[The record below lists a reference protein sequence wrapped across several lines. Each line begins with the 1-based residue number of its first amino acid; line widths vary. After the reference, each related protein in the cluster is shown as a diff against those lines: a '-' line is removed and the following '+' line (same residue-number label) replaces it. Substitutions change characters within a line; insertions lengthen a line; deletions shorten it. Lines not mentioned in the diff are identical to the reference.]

1 MCLTGEQRQGGG
13 KCVCVCGGAKSECA
27 ILSYFLT
34 VAAPDLL
41 DPKSA
46 THNTKPRLSF
56 STKPVT
62 LTPREESEV
71 REVHILVYP
80 PPPTL
85 CLFYTVVGEPQFCV
99 VMAH

>member
-1 MCLTGEQRQGGG
+1 MWTAAGQQREGGERSVGE
-13 KCVCVCGGAKSECA
+13 KCSIVFFS
-27 ILSYFLT
+27 LLLT

-56 STKPVT
+56 STKPIT

-71 REVHILVYP
+71 REKRKKSWL
-80 PPPTL
+80 
-85 CLFYTVVGEPQFCV
+85 
-99 VMAH
+99 

>member
-1 MCLTGEQRQGGG
+1 MWEKNLN
-13 KCVCVCGGAKSECA
+13 A
-27 ILSYFLT
+27 IFSFPLT

-56 STKPVT
+56 STKPIT

-71 REVHILVYP
+71 REKKKEVQILKVILY
-80 PPPTL
+80 
-85 CLFYTVVGEPQFCV
+85 LFKLKSSPDVSFWHHYRLFQTSCMYVG
-99 VMAH
+99 

>member
-1 MCLTGEQRQGGG
+1 MCVGGLNL
-13 KCVCVCGGAKSECA
+13 SA

-71 REVHILVYP
+71 RGKKREVHILV
-80 PPPTL
+80 
-85 CLFYTVVGEPQFCV
+85 
-99 VMAH
+99 

>member
-1 MCLTGEQRQGGG
+1 MCLTGEPRQGWGRCVWGG
-13 KCVCVCGGAKSECA
+13 QNLSA

-71 REVHILVYP
+71 REKGENS
-80 PPPTL
+80 TFS
-85 CLFYTVVGEPQFCV
+85 CNFLFRWVNYELKCCRWWPQ
-99 VMAH
+99 

>member
-1 MCLTGEQRQGGG
+1 MCLTGAREQREGGEKSVGG
-13 KCVCVCGGAKSECA
+13 KSLIA
-27 ILSYFLT
+27 IFSFFSPLT

-56 STKPVT
+56 STKPIT

-71 REVHILVYP
+71 REDQILK
-80 PPPTL
+80 
-85 CLFYTVVGEPQFCV
+85 VVSLLNIS
-99 VMAH
+99 